1 MLQSGL
7 VLKKQTWGCS
17 HFFYHS
23 LRLFLMIVMDKKKR
37 TIYSKFSRFPTIPFH
52 WQPTTWPIPISEWLG
67 KTDAT
72 DAEVL
77 TMFEILFA
85 NWSPPCRVLVDN
97 LSEWFSIFFLLYRV
111 LADGIVLSQHLRV
124 YRRKIS
130 HTFQHTQTRTGL
142 CSEHHYIDI
151 LGHEPYFSMSGRRF
165 LFIPTLPIC
174 LNILKL
180 GQQRD

>member
-7 VLKKQTWGCS
+7 VFKKQTWGCS
-17 HFFYHS
+17 HFFIIAPVYFWWS
-23 LRLFLMIVMDKKKR
+23 WWIKKR
-37 TIYSKFSRFPTIPFH
+37 TIYSNFSRFPTIFH
-52 WQPTTWPIPISEWLG
+52 WQPTTWPIPISKWLG

-111 LADGIVLSQHLRV
+111 LADGIVLSQHLRSTEE
-124 YRRKIS
+124 KS
-130 HTFQHTQTRTGL
+130 PTHSSTQTRTGL

-151 LGHEPYFSMSGRRF
+151 LGHEPYFSMSGLRF
-165 LFIPTLPIC
+165 LFMPTLPIC
-174 LNILKL
+174 LKNWN
-180 GQQRD
+180 